1 MTPLPR
7 CLLAA
12 GLFATSPALY
22 ATSGSFACKVAGC
35 TYPSRRKDDEMKIA
49 EVRVSGCRCETVR
62 LEPIP
67 RGIVGAVVAV
77 EYTDP
82 AWDSLRKTVVFRGA
96 ATKDVLDAGN
106 EIVIPAEVVSKA
118 GGSLYMGVYGVD
130 AENHVAIP
138 TIWTELGVIQ
148 GAATPSGDASTAP
161 SLPVWAQIQAMVGDL
176 GTLDTEAK
184 SNLVAAINEALTTG
198 GEIAPAEVQRIVE
211 DYLKANPPGTG
222 ADGKDGITP
231 TIGKNGNWYL
241 GSTDTGKPSRGADGT
256 PGAAGA
262 PGKDGVPGADGKD
275 GITPTIGKNGNWYLG
290 STDTGKPSRGAGGT
304 PGAAGASGKDG
315 SPGADGKDGITPA
328 IGENG
333 NWYLGNTDTGKPSR
347 GENGAVP
354 DIQIGTVTTLP
365 AGSDATA
372 SMGGTAENPLLNLG
386 IPKGADGQGGGSG
399 GTDISLGLTSATVGQ
414 TIKVKAVD
422 TDGKP
427 TAWEAAESG
436 EKWEKIAE
444 IIIPDDA
451 EESNALTIN
460 KDLNGQPFSL
470 LKARLCGKFPKY
482 TGGSTIPNVMFAMLN
497 GKTTGNPSPAVYT
510 SLWPKVETARLV
522 GVVYEVDVSGVQVIE
537 SVLRSAGGGWGENM
551 GMYGSSSSTYVK
563 YFTDSLWAK
572 PITSIG
578 GTGMLIYP
586 GCKFVLY
593 GVRA

>member
-211 DYLKANPPGTG
+211 NYLKANPPGTVS
-222 ADGKDGITP
+222 DGKDGITP

-256 PGAAGA
+256 PGVTGA
-262 PGKDGVPGADGKD
+262 PGKDGAPGADGKD

-386 IPKGADGQGGGSG
+386 IPRGADGQGGGSG

-460 KDLNGQPFSL
+460 KDHQRAALFPPESEALRKIPQVYRWEYHSERHALPCSTGKPPVIPARQFIRPF
-470 LKARLCGKFPKY
+470 G
-482 TGGSTIPNVMFAMLN
+482 
-497 GKTTGNPSPAVYT
+497 
-510 SLWPKVETARLV
+510 
-522 GVVYEVDVSGVQVIE
+522 
-537 SVLRSAGGGWGENM
+537 LRSKLPVWWE
-551 GMYGSSSSTYVK
+551 SSMRWMFPEY
-563 YFTDSLWAK
+563 
-572 PITSIG
+572 
-578 GTGMLIYP
+578 
-586 GCKFVLY
+586 
-593 GVRA
+593 R

>member
-1 MTPLPR
+1 M
-7 CLLAA
+7 
-12 GLFATSPALY
+12 Y
-22 ATSGSFACKVAGC
+22 
-35 TYPSRRKDDEMKIA
+35 YPSRRKDDEMKIA

-184 SNLVAAINEALTTG
+184 SNLVAAINEALTKG
-198 GEIAPAEVQRIVE
+198 GEIAPAEVQRTVE
-211 DYLKANPPGTG
+211 DYLKANPPGTVS
-222 ADGKDGITP
+222 DGKDGITP

-256 PGAAGA
+256 PGATGA
-262 PGKDGVPGADGKD
+262 PGKDGAPGADGKD

-304 PGAAGASGKDG
+304 PGAAGAPGKDG
-315 SPGADGKDGITPA
+315 APGADGKDGITPA

-386 IPKGADGQGGGSG
+386 IPRGADGQGSGSG

-444 IIIPDDA
+444 IIIPDNA
-451 EESNALTIN
+451 EESNALTID
-460 KDLNGQPFSL
+460 KDINGQPFSL
-470 LKARLCGKFPKY
+470 LKARLCSKFPKY

-497 GKTTGNPSPAVYT
+497 GRANGNPSPAVYT

-522 GVVYEVDVSGVQVIE
+522 GAVYEVDVSGVQLIE

-551 GMYGSSSSTYVK
+551 GVYGGTSSYTK

>member
-1 MTPLPR
+1 
-7 CLLAA
+7 
-12 GLFATSPALY
+12 
-22 ATSGSFACKVAGC
+22 
-35 TYPSRRKDDEMKIA
+35 MKIA

-184 SNLVAAINEALTTG
+184 SNLVAAINEALTKG
-198 GEIAPAEVQRIVE
+198 GEIAPAEVQRIVG

-256 PGAAGA
+256 PGATGA
-262 PGKDGVPGADGKD
+262 PGKDGAPGADGKD

-290 STDTGKPSRGAGGT
+290 STDTGKPSRGAAGT

-451 EESNALTIN
+451 EESNALTID
-460 KDLNGQPFSL
+460 KDINGQPFSL
-470 LKARLCGKFPKY
+470 LKARLCSKFPKY
-482 TGGSTIPNVMFAMLN
+482 TGGSTIPGFSFAMLN
-497 GKTTGNPSPAVYT
+497 GRANGNPSPAVYT

-522 GVVYEVDVSGVQVIE
+522 GVVYEVDVSGAQVIE

>member
-7 CLLAA
+7 CQKAA

-130 AENHVAIP
+130 AEDHVAIP

-176 GTLDTEAK
+176 GTLDTEVK
-184 SNLVAAINEALTTG
+184 SNLVAAINEALTKG

-211 DYLKANPPGTG
+211 DYLKANPPGTVS
-222 ADGKDGITP
+222 DGKG
-231 TIGKNGNWYL
+231 
-241 GSTDTGKPSRGADGT
+241 
-256 PGAAGA
+256 
-262 PGKDGVPGADGKD
+262 

-451 EESNALTIN
+451 EESNALTID
-460 KDLNGQPFSL
+460 KDINGQPFSL
-470 LKARLCGKFPKY
+470 LKARLCSKFPKY
-482 TGGSTIPNVMFAMLN
+482 TGGSTIPGFSFAMLN
-497 GKTTGNPSPAVYT
+497 GRANGNPSPAVYT

-522 GVVYEVDVSGVQVIE
+522 GAVYEVDVSGAQVIE

>member
-184 SNLVAAINEALTTG
+184 SNLVAAINEALTKG
-198 GEIAPAEVQRIVE
+198 GEIAPAEVQRIVG

-241 GSTDTGKPSRGADGT
+241 GSTDTGKPSRGA
-256 PGAAGA
+256 A
-262 PGKDGVPGADGKD
+262 
-275 GITPTIGKNGNWYLG
+275 
-290 STDTGKPSRGAGGT
+290 GT

-333 NWYLGNTDTGKPSR
+333 NWYLGSSDTGKPSR
-347 GENGAVP
+347 GADGAVP

-386 IPKGADGQGGGSG
+386 IPRGADGQGGGSG

-522 GVVYEVDVSGVQVIE
+522 GAVYEVDVSGVQVIE

-551 GMYGSSSSTYVK
+551 GMYGSSVSTYVK

>member
-1 MTPLPR
+1 
-7 CLLAA
+7 
-12 GLFATSPALY
+12 
-22 ATSGSFACKVAGC
+22 
-35 TYPSRRKDDEMKIA
+35 MKIA

-184 SNLVAAINEALTTG
+184 SNLVAAINEALTKG

-222 ADGKDGITP
+222 ADGKGGITP

-256 PGAAGA
+256 PGATGA
-262 PGKDGVPGADGKD
+262 PGKDGAPGADGKD

-386 IPKGADGQGGGSG
+386 IPRGADGQGGGSG

-497 GKTTGNPSPAVYT
+497 GRANGNPSPAVYT

-522 GVVYEVDVSGVQVIE
+522 GAVYEVDVSGVQVIE

>member
-118 GGSLYMGVYGVD
+118 GGSLYMGVYGVN

-184 SNLVAAINEALTTG
+184 SNLVAAINEALTKG

-211 DYLKANPPGTG
+211 DYLKANPPGTVS
-222 ADGKDGITP
+222 DGKDGITP

-256 PGAAGA
+256 PGATGA
-262 PGKDGVPGADGKD
+262 PGKDGA
-275 GITPTIGKNGNWYLG
+275 
-290 STDTGKPSRGAGGT
+290 
-304 PGAAGASGKDG
+304 
-315 SPGADGKDGITPA
+315 PGADGKDGITPA

-347 GENGAVP
+347 GENGVVP

-444 IIIPDDA
+444 IIIPDGA
-451 EESNALTIN
+451 EESNALTID
-460 KDLNGQPFSL
+460 KDINGQPFSL
-470 LKARLCGKFPKY
+470 LKARLCSKFPKY
-482 TGGSTIPNVMFAMLN
+482 TGGSTIPGFSFAMLN
-497 GKTTGNPSPAVYT
+497 GRANGNPSPAVYT

>member
-1 MTPLPR
+1 
-7 CLLAA
+7 
-12 GLFATSPALY
+12 
-22 ATSGSFACKVAGC
+22 
-35 TYPSRRKDDEMKIA
+35 MKIA

-211 DYLKANPPGTG
+211 DYLKANPPGTVS
-222 ADGKDGITP
+222 DGKDGITP

-256 PGAAGA
+256 PGATGA
-262 PGKDGVPGADGKD
+262 PGKDGAPGADGKD

-304 PGAAGASGKDG
+304 PGATGAPGKDG
-315 SPGADGKDGITPA
+315 APGADGKDGITPA

-347 GENGAVP
+347 GADGAVP

-386 IPKGADGQGGGSG
+386 IPRGADGQGGGSG

-522 GVVYEVDVSGVQVIE
+522 GAVYEVDVSGAQVIE

>member
-130 AENHVAIP
+130 AEDHVAIP

-184 SNLVAAINEALTTG
+184 SNLVAAINEALTKG

-222 ADGKDGITP
+222 ADGKG
-231 TIGKNGNWYL
+231 
-241 GSTDTGKPSRGADGT
+241 
-256 PGAAGA
+256 
-262 PGKDGVPGADGKD
+262 

-399 GTDISLGLTSATVGQ
+399 GTDISLRLTSATVGQ

-444 IIIPDDA
+444 IIIPDNA
-451 EESNALTIN
+451 EESNALTID
-460 KDLNGQPFSL
+460 KDINGQPFSL
-470 LKARLCGKFPKY
+470 LKARLCSKFPKY

-497 GKTTGNPSPAVYT
+497 GRANGNPSPAVYT

-522 GVVYEVDVSGVQVIE
+522 GVVYEVDVSGAQVIE

>member
-1 MTPLPR
+1 M
-7 CLLAA
+7 
-12 GLFATSPALY
+12 Y
-22 ATSGSFACKVAGC
+22 
-35 TYPSRRKDDEMKIA
+35 YPSRRKDDEMKIA

-130 AENHVAIP
+130 AEDHVAIP

-176 GTLDTEAK
+176 GTLDTEVK
-184 SNLVAAINEALTTG
+184 SNLVAAINEALTKG

-256 PGAAGA
+256 PGATGA
-262 PGKDGVPGADGKD
+262 PGKDGAPGADGKD

-451 EESNALTIN
+451 EESNALTID
-460 KDLNGQPFSL
+460 KDINGQPFSL
-470 LKARLCGKFPKY
+470 LKARLCSKFPKY
-482 TGGSTIPNVMFAMLN
+482 TGGSTIPGFSFAMLN
-497 GKTTGNPSPAVYT
+497 GRANGNPSPAVYT

-522 GVVYEVDVSGVQVIE
+522 GAVYEVDVSGAQVIE

>member
-22 ATSGSFACKVAGC
+22 ATFGSFACKVAGC

-184 SNLVAAINEALTTG
+184 SNLVAAINEALTKG
-198 GEIAPAEVQRIVE
+198 GEIAPAEVQRIVG

-241 GSTDTGKPSRGADGT
+241 GSTDTGKPSRGA
-256 PGAAGA
+256 A
-262 PGKDGVPGADGKD
+262 
-275 GITPTIGKNGNWYLG
+275 
-290 STDTGKPSRGAGGT
+290 GT

-333 NWYLGNTDTGKPSR
+333 NWYLGSSDTGKPSR
-347 GENGAVP
+347 GADGAVP

-386 IPKGADGQGGGSG
+386 IPRGADGQGGGSG

-451 EESNALTIN
+451 EESNALTID
-460 KDLNGQPFSL
+460 KDINGQPFSL

-522 GVVYEVDVSGVQVIE
+522 GAVYEVDVSGVQVIE

-551 GMYGSSSSTYVK
+551 GMYGSSASTYVK

>member
-106 EIVIPAEVVSKA
+106 EIVIPPEVVSKA

-184 SNLVAAINEALTTG
+184 SNLVAAINEALTKG

-211 DYLKANPPGTG
+211 DYLKANPPGTV
-222 ADGKDGITP
+222 
-231 TIGKNGNWYL
+231 
-241 GSTDTGKPSRGADGT
+241 S
-256 PGAAGA
+256 
-262 PGKDGVPGADGKD
+262 DGKD

-386 IPKGADGQGGGSG
+386 IPRGADGQGGGSG

-444 IIIPDDA
+444 IIIPDNA
-451 EESNALTIN
+451 EESNALTID
-460 KDLNGQPFSL
+460 KDINGQPFSL
-470 LKARLCGKFPKY
+470 LKARLCSKFPKY
-482 TGGSTIPNVMFAMLN
+482 TGGSTIPGFSFAMLN
-497 GKTTGNPSPAVYT
+497 GRANGNPSPAVYT

>member
-1 MTPLPR
+1 
-7 CLLAA
+7 
-12 GLFATSPALY
+12 
-22 ATSGSFACKVAGC
+22 
-35 TYPSRRKDDEMKIA
+35 MKIA

-148 GAATPSGDASTAP
+148 GAAIPSGDASTVP

-184 SNLVAAINEALTTG
+184 SNLVAAINEALTKG

-211 DYLKANPPGTG
+211 DYLKANPPGTVS
-222 ADGKDGITP
+222 DGKDGITP

-241 GSTDTGKPSRGADGT
+241 GSSDTGKPSRGAD
-256 PGAAGA
+256 
-262 PGKDGVPGADGKD
+262 
-275 GITPTIGKNGNWYLG
+275 
-290 STDTGKPSRGAGGT
+290 
-304 PGAAGASGKDG
+304 
-315 SPGADGKDGITPA
+315 
-328 IGENG
+328 
-333 NWYLGNTDTGKPSR
+333 
-347 GENGAVP
+347 GAVP

-451 EESNALTIN
+451 EESNALTID
-460 KDLNGQPFSL
+460 KDINGQPFSL

-551 GMYGSSSSTYVK
+551 GMYGSSASTYVK

>member
-7 CLLAA
+7 CQKAA
-12 GLFATSPALY
+12 GLFATSPVLY

-184 SNLVAAINEALTTG
+184 SNLVAAINEALTKG

-222 ADGKDGITP
+222 ADGKGGITP

-256 PGAAGA
+256 PGATGA
-262 PGKDGVPGADGKD
+262 PGKDGAPGADGKD

-444 IIIPDDA
+444 IIIPDNA
-451 EESNALTIN
+451 EESNALTID
-460 KDLNGQPFSL
+460 KDINGQPFSL
-470 LKARLCGKFPKY
+470 LKARLCSKFPKY

-497 GKTTGNPSPAVYT
+497 GRANGNPSPAVYT

-522 GVVYEVDVSGVQVIE
+522 GVVYEVDVSGAQVIE

>member
-1 MTPLPR
+1 M
-7 CLLAA
+7 
-12 GLFATSPALY
+12 Y
-22 ATSGSFACKVAGC
+22 
-35 TYPSRRKDDEMKIA
+35 YPSRRKDDEMKIA

-184 SNLVAAINEALTTG
+184 SNLVAAINEALTKG
-198 GEIAPAEVQRIVE
+198 GEIAPAEVQRTVE
-211 DYLKANPPGTG
+211 DYLKANPPGTVS
-222 ADGKDGITP
+222 DGKDGITP

-256 PGAAGA
+256 PGATGA
-262 PGKDGVPGADGKD
+262 PGKDGAPGADGKD

-365 AGSDATA
+365 ADSDATA

-386 IPKGADGQGGGSG
+386 IPRGADGQGGGSG

-436 EKWEKIAE
+436 EKWEKITE

-522 GVVYEVDVSGVQVIE
+522 GAVYEVDVSGVQVIE

>member
-161 SLPVWAQIQAMVGDL
+161 SLPVWAQIRAMVGDL

-184 SNLVAAINEALTTG
+184 SNLVAAINEALTKG

-211 DYLKANPPGTG
+211 DYLKANPPGTV
-222 ADGKDGITP
+222 
-231 TIGKNGNWYL
+231 
-241 GSTDTGKPSRGADGT
+241 S
-256 PGAAGA
+256 
-262 PGKDGVPGADGKD
+262 DGKD

-386 IPKGADGQGGGSG
+386 IPRGADGQGGGSG

-497 GKTTGNPSPAVYT
+497 GRANGNPSPAVYT

-522 GVVYEVDVSGVQVIE
+522 GVVYEVDVSGAQVIE

>member
-184 SNLVAAINEALTTG
+184 SNLVAAINEALTKG

-211 DYLKANPPGTG
+211 DYLKANPPGTVSDGKDGITPTIGKNGNWYLGSTDTGKPSRGADGTPGATGAPGKDGVPG

-262 PGKDGVPGADGKD
+262 
-275 GITPTIGKNGNWYLG
+275 
-290 STDTGKPSRGAGGT
+290 
-304 PGAAGASGKDG
+304 SGKDG

-333 NWYLGNTDTGKPSR
+333 NWYLGSSDTGKPSR
-347 GENGAVP
+347 GADGAVP

-386 IPKGADGQGGGSG
+386 IPRGADGQGGGSG

-444 IIIPDDA
+444 IIIPDNA
-451 EESNALTIN
+451 EESNALTID
-460 KDLNGQPFSL
+460 KDINGQPFSL
-470 LKARLCGKFPKY
+470 LKARLCSKFPKY
-482 TGGSTIPNVMFAMLN
+482 TGGSAIPGFSFAMLN
-497 GKTTGNPSPAVYT
+497 GRANGNPSPAVYT

>member
-1 MTPLPR
+1 MWNT
-7 CLLAA
+7 
-12 GLFATSPALY
+12 
-22 ATSGSFACKVAGC
+22 
-35 TYPSRRKDDEMKIA
+35 
-49 EVRVSGCRCETVR
+49 VS
-62 LEPIP
+62 
-67 RGIVGAVVAV
+67 
-77 EYTDP
+77 
-82 AWDSLRKTVVFRGA
+82 
-96 ATKDVLDAGN
+96 
-106 EIVIPAEVVSKA
+106 
-118 GGSLYMGVYGVD
+118 
-130 AENHVAIP
+130 
-138 TIWTELGVIQ
+138 
-148 GAATPSGDASTAP
+148 
-161 SLPVWAQIQAMVGDL
+161 
-176 GTLDTEAK
+176 
-184 SNLVAAINEALTTG
+184 LVEAL
-198 GEIAPAEVQRIVE
+198 QFC
-211 DYLKANPPGTG
+211 GTG
-222 ADGKDGITP
+222 SDGKDGITP
-231 TIGKNGNWYL
+231 
-241 GSTDTGKPSRGADGT
+241 S
-256 PGAAGA
+256 
-262 PGKDGVPGADGKD
+262 
-275 GITPTIGKNGNWYLG
+275 
-290 STDTGKPSRGAGGT
+290 
-304 PGAAGASGKDG
+304 
-315 SPGADGKDGITPA
+315 

-444 IIIPDDA
+444 IIIPGDA

-482 TGGSTIPNVMFAMLN
+482 TGGSTIPGFSFAMLN
-497 GKTTGNPSPAVYT
+497 GRANGNPSPAVYT

>member
-1 MTPLPR
+1 
-7 CLLAA
+7 
-12 GLFATSPALY
+12 
-22 ATSGSFACKVAGC
+22 
-35 TYPSRRKDDEMKIA
+35 MKIA

-184 SNLVAAINEALTTG
+184 SNLVAAINEALTKG

-256 PGAAGA
+256 PGATGA
-262 PGKDGVPGADGKD
+262 PGKDGAPGADGKD

-304 PGAAGASGKDG
+304 PGATGAPGKDG
-315 SPGADGKDGITPA
+315 APGADGKDGITPA

-333 NWYLGNTDTGKPSR
+333 NWYLGSSDTGKPSR
-347 GENGAVP
+347 GADGAVP
-354 DIQIGTVTTLP
+354 DIQIGAVTTLP
-365 AGSDATA
+365 AGSNATA

-386 IPKGADGQGGGSG
+386 IPRGADGQGGGSG
-399 GTDISLGLTSATVGQ
+399 GTDISLGLTSVTVGQ

-451 EESNALTIN
+451 EESNALTID
-460 KDLNGQPFSL
+460 KDINGQPFSL
-470 LKARLCGKFPKY
+470 LKARLCSKFPKY
-482 TGGSTIPNVMFAMLN
+482 TGGSTIPGFSFAMLN
-497 GKTTGNPSPAVYT
+497 GRANGNPSPAVYT

-522 GVVYEVDVSGVQVIE
+522 GVVYEVDVSGAQVIE

>member
-148 GAATPSGDASTAP
+148 GAAAPSGDASTVP

-184 SNLVAAINEALTTG
+184 SNLVAAINEALTKG

-211 DYLKANPPGTG
+211 DYLKANPPGTVS
-222 ADGKDGITP
+222 DGKGGITP

-256 PGAAGA
+256 PGATGA
-262 PGKDGVPGADGKD
+262 PGKDGAPGADGKD

-451 EESNALTIN
+451 EESNALTID
-460 KDLNGQPFSL
+460 KDINGQPFSL
-470 LKARLCGKFPKY
+470 LKARLCSKFPKY
-482 TGGSTIPNVMFAMLN
+482 TGGSTIPGFSFAMLN
-497 GKTTGNPSPAVYT
+497 GRANGNPSPAVYT

-522 GVVYEVDVSGVQVIE
+522 GAVYEVDVSGAQVIE

>member
-130 AENHVAIP
+130 AEDHVAIP

-184 SNLVAAINEALTTG
+184 SNLVAAINEALTKG

-222 ADGKDGITP
+222 ADGKGGITP

-256 PGAAGA
+256 PGATGA
-262 PGKDGVPGADGKD
+262 PGKDGAPGADGKD

-304 PGAAGASGKDG
+304 PGASGKDG

-333 NWYLGNTDTGKPSR
+333 NWYLGSSDTGKPSR
-347 GENGAVP
+347 GADGAVP

-386 IPKGADGQGGGSG
+386 IPRGADGQGGGSG

-444 IIIPDDA
+444 IIIPGDA

-522 GVVYEVDVSGVQVIE
+522 GAVYEVDVSGVQVIE

>member
-1 MTPLPR
+1 M
-7 CLLAA
+7 
-12 GLFATSPALY
+12 Y
-22 ATSGSFACKVAGC
+22 
-35 TYPSRRKDDEMKIA
+35 YPSRRKDDEMKIA

-211 DYLKANPPGTG
+211 DYLKANPPGTVS
-222 ADGKDGITP
+222 DGKDGITP

-256 PGAAGA
+256 PGATGA
-262 PGKDGVPGADGKD
+262 PGKDGAPGADGKD

-386 IPKGADGQGGGSG
+386 IPQGADGQGGSSG

-460 KDLNGQPFSL
+460 KDLNGHPFSL

-497 GKTTGNPSPAVYT
+497 GRANGNPSPAVYT

-522 GVVYEVDVSGVQVIE
+522 GAVYEVDVSGVQVIE

-551 GMYGSSSSTYVK
+551 GMYGYAAADAGDER
-563 YFTDSLWAK
+563 FPPGRLRRENR
-572 PITSIG
+572 G
-578 GTGMLIYP
+578 G
-586 GCKFVLY
+586 
-593 GVRA
+593 

>member
-1 MTPLPR
+1 M
-7 CLLAA
+7 
-12 GLFATSPALY
+12 Y
-22 ATSGSFACKVAGC
+22 
-35 TYPSRRKDDEMKIA
+35 YPSRRKDDEMKIA

-184 SNLVAAINEALTTG
+184 SNLVAAINEALTKG

-211 DYLKANPPGTG
+211 DYLKANPPGTVS
-222 ADGKDGITP
+222 DGKDGITP

-256 PGAAGA
+256 PGATGA
-262 PGKDGVPGADGKD
+262 PGKDGAPGADGKD

-386 IPKGADGQGGGSG
+386 IPRGADGQGGGSD

-444 IIIPDDA
+444 IIIPDGA
-451 EESNALTIN
+451 EESNALTID
-460 KDLNGQPFSL
+460 KDINGQPFSL

-551 GMYGSSSSTYVK
+551 GMYGSSASTYVK

>member
-262 PGKDGVPGADGKD
+262 
-275 GITPTIGKNGNWYLG
+275 
-290 STDTGKPSRGAGGT
+290 
-304 PGAAGASGKDG
+304 SGKDG

-333 NWYLGNTDTGKPSR
+333 NWYLGSSDTGKPSR
-347 GENGAVP
+347 GADGAVP

-386 IPKGADGQGGGSG
+386 IPRGADGQGGGSG

-451 EESNALTIN
+451 EESNALTID
-460 KDLNGQPFSL
+460 KDINGQPFSL
-470 LKARLCGKFPKY
+470 LKARLCSKFPKY
-482 TGGSTIPNVMFAMLN
+482 TGGSTIPGFSFAMLN
-497 GKTTGNPSPAVYT
+497 GRANGNPSPAVYT

-522 GVVYEVDVSGVQVIE
+522 GVVYEVDVSGAQVIE

>member
-1 MTPLPR
+1 
-7 CLLAA
+7 
-12 GLFATSPALY
+12 
-22 ATSGSFACKVAGC
+22 
-35 TYPSRRKDDEMKIA
+35 MKIA

-184 SNLVAAINEALTTG
+184 SNLVAAINEALTKG

-256 PGAAGA
+256 PGATGA
-262 PGKDGVPGADGKD
+262 PGKDGAPGADGKD

-304 PGAAGASGKDG
+304 PGATGAPGKDG
-315 SPGADGKDGITPA
+315 APGADGKDGITPA

-386 IPKGADGQGGGSG
+386 IPRGADGQGGGSG

-522 GVVYEVDVSGVQVIE
+522 GAVYEVDVSGVQVIE

-551 GMYGSSSSTYVK
+551 GMYGSSVSTYVK

>member
-184 SNLVAAINEALTTG
+184 SNLVAAINEALTKG

-211 DYLKANPPGTG
+211 DYLKANPPGTV
-222 ADGKDGITP
+222 
-231 TIGKNGNWYL
+231 
-241 GSTDTGKPSRGADGT
+241 S
-256 PGAAGA
+256 
-262 PGKDGVPGADGKD
+262 DGKD

-304 PGAAGASGKDG
+304 PGATGAPGKDG
-315 SPGADGKDGITPA
+315 APGADGKDGITPA

-347 GENGAVP
+347 GENGVVP

-444 IIIPDDA
+444 IIIPDGA
-451 EESNALTIN
+451 EESNALTID
-460 KDLNGQPFSL
+460 KDINGQPFSL
-470 LKARLCGKFPKY
+470 LKARLCSKFPKY
-482 TGGSTIPNVMFAMLN
+482 TGGSTIPGFSFAMLN
-497 GKTTGNPSPAVYT
+497 GRANGNPSPAVYT

>member
-1 MTPLPR
+1 M
-7 CLLAA
+7 
-12 GLFATSPALY
+12 Y
-22 ATSGSFACKVAGC
+22 
-35 TYPSRRKDDEMKIA
+35 YPSRRKDDEMKIA

-211 DYLKANPPGTG
+211 DYLKANPPGTVS
-222 ADGKDGITP
+222 DGKDGITP

-256 PGAAGA
+256 PGATGA
-262 PGKDGVPGADGKD
+262 PGKDGAPGADGKD
-275 GITPTIGKNGNWYLG
+275 GITPTIGKNGNWYRG

-386 IPKGADGQGGGSG
+386 IPQGADGQGGSSG

-451 EESNALTIN
+451 EESNALTID
-460 KDLNGQPFSL
+460 KDINGQPFSL

-522 GVVYEVDVSGVQVIE
+522 GVVYEVDVSGVQMIE
-537 SVLRSAGGGWGENM
+537 SVLRSSGGGWGENM
-551 GMYGSSSSTYVK
+551 GMYGSSASTYVK

-578 GTGMLIYP
+578 GTGMLIFP

>member
-211 DYLKANPPGTG
+211 DYLKANPPGTVS
-222 ADGKDGITP
+222 DGKDGITP

-256 PGAAGA
+256 PGATGA
-262 PGKDGVPGADGKD
+262 PGKDGAPGADGKD

-304 PGAAGASGKDG
+304 PGATGAPGKDG
-315 SPGADGKDGITPA
+315 APGADGKDGITPA

-347 GENGAVP
+347 GADGAVP

-386 IPKGADGQGGGSG
+386 IPRGADGQGGGSG

-451 EESNALTIN
+451 EERNALTIK

-522 GVVYEVDVSGVQVIE
+522 GAVYEVDVSGVQVVE
-537 SVLRSAGGGWGENM
+537 SVLRSTGGGWGENM
-551 GMYGSSSSTYVK
+551 GVYGSANSTYVK

>member
-1 MTPLPR
+1 
-7 CLLAA
+7 
-12 GLFATSPALY
+12 
-22 ATSGSFACKVAGC
+22 
-35 TYPSRRKDDEMKIA
+35 MKIA

-184 SNLVAAINEALTTG
+184 SNLVAAINEALTKG

-211 DYLKANPPGTG
+211 DYLKANPPGTV
-222 ADGKDGITP
+222 
-231 TIGKNGNWYL
+231 
-241 GSTDTGKPSRGADGT
+241 S
-256 PGAAGA
+256 
-262 PGKDGVPGADGKD
+262 DGKD

-304 PGAAGASGKDG
+304 PGAAGAPGKDG
-315 SPGADGKDGITPA
+315 APGADGKDGITPTIGKNGNWYLGSTDTGKPSRGAAGTPGATGAPGKDGAPGADGKDGITPA

-333 NWYLGNTDTGKPSR
+333 NWYLGSSDTGKPSR
-347 GENGAVP
+347 GADGAVP

-386 IPKGADGQGGGSG
+386 IPRGADGQGGGSG

-451 EESNALTIN
+451 EESNALTID
-460 KDLNGQPFSL
+460 KDINGQPFSL

>member
-1 MTPLPR
+1 
-7 CLLAA
+7 
-12 GLFATSPALY
+12 
-22 ATSGSFACKVAGC
+22 
-35 TYPSRRKDDEMKIA
+35 MKIA
-49 EVRVSGCRCETVR
+49 EIRVSGCRCETVR

-184 SNLVAAINEALTTG
+184 SNLVAAINEALTKG

-222 ADGKDGITP
+222 TDGKDGITP

-256 PGAAGA
+256 PGATGA
-262 PGKDGVPGADGKD
+262 PGKDGAPGADGKD

-333 NWYLGNTDTGKPSR
+333 NWYLSSSDTGKPSR
-347 GENGAVP
+347 GADGAVP

-372 SMGGTAENPLLNLG
+372 SIGGTAENPLLNLG

-451 EESNALTIN
+451 EESNALTID
-460 KDLNGQPFSL
+460 KDINGQPFSL

-522 GVVYEVDVSGVQVIE
+522 GVVYEVDVSGVQMIE
-537 SVLRSAGGGWGENM
+537 SVLRSSGGGWGENM
-551 GMYGSSSSTYVK
+551 GMYGSSASTYVK

-578 GTGMLIYP
+578 GTGMLIFP

>member
-1 MTPLPR
+1 
-7 CLLAA
+7 
-12 GLFATSPALY
+12 
-22 ATSGSFACKVAGC
+22 
-35 TYPSRRKDDEMKIA
+35 MKIA

-148 GAATPSGDASTAP
+148 GAAAPSGDASTAP

-184 SNLVAAINEALTTG
+184 SNLVAAINEALTKG

-211 DYLKANPPGTG
+211 DYLKANPPGTVS
-222 ADGKDGITP
+222 DGKDGITP

-256 PGAAGA
+256 PGATGA
-262 PGKDGVPGADGKD
+262 PGKDGAPGADGKD

-304 PGAAGASGKDG
+304 PGASGKDG

-333 NWYLGNTDTGKPSR
+333 NWYLGSSDTGKPSR
-347 GENGAVP
+347 GADGAVP

-386 IPKGADGQGGGSG
+386 IPRGADGQGGGSG

-451 EESNALTIN
+451 EESNALTID
-460 KDLNGQPFSL
+460 KDINGQPFSL
-470 LKARLCGKFPKY
+470 LKARLCSKFPKY
-482 TGGSTIPNVMFAMLN
+482 TGGSTIPGFSFAMLN
-497 GKTTGNPSPAVYT
+497 GRANGNPSPAVYT

-522 GVVYEVDVSGVQVIE
+522 GVVYEVDVSGAQVIE

>member
-184 SNLVAAINEALTTG
+184 SNLVAAINEALTKG

-211 DYLKANPPGTG
+211 DYLKANPPGTVS
-222 ADGKDGITP
+222 DGKDGITP

-256 PGAAGA
+256 PGATGA
-262 PGKDGVPGADGKD
+262 PGKDGAPGADGKD

-333 NWYLGNTDTGKPSR
+333 NWYLGSSDTGKPSR
-347 GENGAVP
+347 GADGVVP

-386 IPKGADGQGGGSG
+386 IPKGADGQGGSSG

-451 EESNALTIN
+451 EESNALTID
-460 KDLNGQPFSL
+460 KDINGQPFSL

-551 GMYGSSSSTYVK
+551 GMYGSSASTYVK

>member
-1 MTPLPR
+1 MTSLPR

-184 SNLVAAINEALTTG
+184 SNLVAAINEALTKG

-222 ADGKDGITP
+222 ASGKDGITP

-256 PGAAGA
+256 PGATGA
-262 PGKDGVPGADGKD
+262 PGKDGAPGADGKD

-365 AGSDATA
+365 ADSDATA

-386 IPKGADGQGGGSG
+386 IPRGADGQGGGSG

-436 EKWEKIAE
+436 EKWEKITE

-522 GVVYEVDVSGVQVIE
+522 GAVYEVDVSGVQVIE